1 MKSYRA
7 LTVTLA
13 KSSLRE
19 PVGMFFTLI
28 FAPLLVAVF
37 GLIFG
42 TEPNPAFSG
51 RRFVEATLPATA
63 CLVVA
68 ITGTLLLPV
77 NQLQLRERGAL
88 TRLRITPLKP
98 VTYVAADL
106 TVNFVVSMAGILLA
120 LAIGVLLFNVPVQ
133 SNLILVFLAVTLGLT
148 AFLALGYT
156 LAAIYPSSS
165 AASGIGNGVMIIL
178 VMTSGAFFPLTALPS
193 AVQNA
198 INLSPLRQ
206 LVVLVQ
212 GIWEGGDWSDYLLQ
226 TGVLVGMIV
235 VFGALGA
242 RLFKWK

>member
-165 AASGIGNGVMIIL
+165 TASGIGNGVMIIL

-198 INLSPLRQ
+198 IDLSPLRQ

>member
-7 LTVTLA
+7 LVKTLT

-19 PVGMFFTLI
+19 PVGLFFTLI
-28 FAPLLVAVF
+28 FAPLLVVVF

-42 TEPNPAFSG
+42 NDPNPAFGG
-51 RRFVEATLPATA
+51 RGFVDATLPATA

-98 VTYVAADL
+98 AVYVAADL

-120 LAIGVLLFNVPVQ
+120 LAVGVLLFHVKVHG
-133 SNLILVFLAVTLGLT
+133 NLILVFLAAALGLI

-156 LAAIYPSSS
+156 LAAIYPSSA
-165 AASGIGNGVMIIL
+165 AASGIGNGVMIVL
-178 VMTSGAFFPLTALPS
+178 VMTSGAFFPLAALP
-193 AVQNA
+193 AGVQAA
-198 INLSPLRQ
+198 INLSPLRH

-212 GIWEGGDWSDYLLQ
+212 GIWEGGHWGDYLLS

>member
-28 FAPLLVAVF
+28 FAPLLVTVF

-51 RRFVEATLPATA
+51 RGFVEATLPATA

-120 LAIGVLLFNVPVQ
+120 LAVGVLLFNVPVQ
-133 SNLILVFLAVTLGLT
+133 SNLILVFLAATLGLT

-212 GIWEGGDWSDYLLQ
+212 GIWEGGNWSDYLLQ

>member
-165 AASGIGNGVMIIL
+165 TASGIGNGEAY
-178 VMTSGAFFPLTALPS
+178 S
-193 AVQNA
+193 
-198 INLSPLRQ
+198 
-206 LVVLVQ
+206 
-212 GIWEGGDWSDYLLQ
+212 
-226 TGVLVGMIV
+226 
-235 VFGALGA
+235 
-242 RLFKWK
+242 